1 MTYLRQSWTNGVTDV
16 DEAHMDHIEDGL
28 VALDQGLATIQLT
41 PGPAGPQGP
50 TGAQGPKGDTGAQ
63 GAAGAQGTAGAAG
76 AAGPQGPQGVQGVK
90 GDPGV
95 QGATGPAGA
104 NGSQGPQGP
113 QGPAGAD
120 GAPGAAGAAGAA
132 GATGPAGPAGLPVTS
147 ISNLWLP
154 LWPYASLGT
163 QVYNAGQLRVSRVV
177 LPMAIKAVQLD
188 ITAGVASTLRVCV
201 FADTG
206 TGPGA
211 LLYQSADI
219 SGAAIAAPTAALGP
233 VPAGTYW
240 IGVQNVGASGAPT
253 IRSINGLNPFLT
265 GVDVPGA
272 NALPNAW
279 SNAGQGVAIP
289 NPFPMAG
296 VLRAGNTPAIFLQ
309 AS

>member
-1 MTYLRQSWTNGVTDV
+1 MTYLKQSWTNSITDV
-16 DEAHMDHIEDGL
+16 DKAHMDHIEDGL
-28 VALDQGLATIQLT
+28 VALDQSLATIQLT
-41 PGPAGPQGP
+41 PGPPGPQGSTGPQGP
-50 TGAQGPKGDTGAQ
+50 QGVKGD
-63 GAAGAQGTAGAAG
+63 AGATGSAG
-76 AAGPQGPQGVQGVK
+76 AAGPQGP
-90 GDPGV
+90 
-95 QGATGPAGA
+95 AGA
-104 NGSQGPQGP
+104 AGAQGPQGTAGDVGAQGP
-113 QGPAGAD
+113 QGAAGAQGPQ
-120 GAPGAAGAAGAA
+120 GAAGAQGPQGAAGAAGAQ
-132 GATGPAGPAGLPVTS
+132 GAQGPAGLPVAT

-163 QVYNAGQLRVSRVV
+163 QVYNPGQLRVSRVV
-177 LPMAIKAVQLD
+177 LPMAIKTVQLD
-188 ITAGVASTLRVCV
+188 ITANVASTLRVCV
-201 FADTG
+201 YADTA

-211 LLYQSADI
+211 LLYQSGDI

-240 IGVQNVGASGAPT
+240 IGVQNIGASGAPT

-265 GVDVPGA
+265 GLDVPGA

-296 VLRAGNTPAIFLQ
+296 VLRAGNVPAIFLQ